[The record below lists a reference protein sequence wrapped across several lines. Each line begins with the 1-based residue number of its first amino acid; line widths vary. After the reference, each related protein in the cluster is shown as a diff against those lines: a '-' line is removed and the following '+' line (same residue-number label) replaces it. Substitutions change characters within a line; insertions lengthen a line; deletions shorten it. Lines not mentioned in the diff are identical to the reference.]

1 MKYNNMKSSAV
12 ELARVPIRSVIAV
25 DQLTITAT
33 IRVSLPCKYSAILY
47 DFQVIWRWRISWLE
61 I

>member
-47 DFQVIWRWRISWLE
+47 DFQVI
-61 I
+61 